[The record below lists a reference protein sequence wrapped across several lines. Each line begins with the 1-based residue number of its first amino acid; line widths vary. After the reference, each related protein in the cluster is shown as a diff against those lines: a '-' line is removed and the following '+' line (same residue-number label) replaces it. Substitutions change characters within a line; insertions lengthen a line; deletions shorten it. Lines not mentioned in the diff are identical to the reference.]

1 MNTDKRVT
9 VFGAYGRT
17 GRFVVSEL
25 LARGW
30 APILSGRDA
39 DKLNQVAA
47 AHPGPEVRPAT
58 IESPR
63 SLDRAL
69 AGARAVVNCAGP
81 FLDTASALI
90 EAALRAQ
97 IHYLDVTAEQAA
109 VRAVFERFSESAR
122 ERAITVIPAM
132 AFYGGLADLLATS
145 AIGDW
150 ATADEILI
158 AVALDSWRP
167 TLGTRRTG
175 ERNTFPRVVL
185 TGNRLEAISNPPPR
199 RTWSF
204 PAPFGTQEV
213 VALVFSEIITIS
225 HHLRVPEVHA
235 FMNLAPVRDIRDP
248 ATPPPTASDA
258 SGRSSQIFL
267 VDVIARKGT
276 EERRA
281 VASGRDI
288 YAITAPLVVEA
299 AQRLVAGR
307 VGATG
312 VVAPGEVF
320 DARDFLESL
329 SPTHLSLELP

>member
-25 LARGW
+25 RARGW

-39 DKLNQVAA
+39 EKLNQVAA
-47 AHPGPEVRPAT
+47 AHPGLEVRPAT
-58 IESPR
+58 IESPL

-69 AGARAVVNCAGP
+69 AGARAVINCAGP

-109 VRAVFERFSESAR
+109 VRAVFERFSERAR
-122 ERAITVIPAM
+122 ERAITLIPAM
-132 AFYGGLADLLATS
+132 AFYGGLGDLLGTC

-150 ATADEILI
+150 ATSDEILI

-175 ERNTFPRVVL
+175 ERNTFPRVVF
-185 TGNRLEAISNPPPR
+185 TGNRLETIANPPPR
-199 RTWSF
+199 RTWNF
-204 PAPFGTQEV
+204 PPPFGTQEV
-213 VALVFSEIITIS
+213 VAHSFSEIITIS
-225 HHLRVPEVHA
+225 HHLRVPEIHA
-235 FMNLAPVRDIRDP
+235 FMNLAPVRDVSDS
-248 ATPPPTASDA
+248 ATPPPTASDE

-267 VDVIARKGT
+267 VDVIARRG
-276 EERRA
+276 EEQRRA
-281 VASGRDI
+281 GASGRDI
-288 YAITAPLVVEA
+288 YAVTAPLVVEA

-320 DARDFLESL
+320 DPRDFLESL
-329 SPTHLSLELP
+329 SPAHLSLELP

>member
-1 MNTDKRVT
+1 MNTDRSVT
-9 VFGAYGRT
+9 VFGAYGHT

-25 LARGW
+25 RRRGW

-39 DKLNQVAA
+39 EKLNQLAD
-47 AHPGPEVRPAT
+47 AHAGLDVRPAT
-58 IESPR
+58 IESPL

-69 AGARAVVNCAGP
+69 AGASAVINCAGP
-81 FLDTASALI
+81 FLDTAGALI

-109 VRAVFERFSESAR
+109 VRAVFERFSDTAR
-122 ERAITVIPAM
+122 ERGITIIPAM

-150 ATADEILI
+150 VTADEILV

-175 ERNTFPRVVL
+175 ERNTFPRVVF
-185 TGNRLEAISNPPPR
+185 TGNRLETIPNPPPR
-199 RTWSF
+199 RTWSYR
-204 PAPFGTQEV
+204 APFGTQEV

-235 FMNLAPVRDIRDP
+235 FMNLAPVRDVRDP
-248 ATPPPTASDA
+248 STPPPTASDE

-267 VDVIARKGT
+267 VDVIARRGG

-288 YAITAPLVVEA
+288 YSVTAPLVVEA

-307 VGATG
+307 GGATG

-329 SPTHLSLELP
+329 SPAHLSLELP

>member
-25 LARGW
+25 RARGW

-167 TLGTRRTG
+167 TPGTRRTG
-175 ERNTFPRVVL
+175 ERNTFPRVVF
-185 TGNRLEAISNPPPR
+185 TGNRLETISNPPPR

-329 SPTHLSLELP
+329 SPAHLSLELA

>member
-1 MNTDKRVT
+1 MTTNRRVT
-9 VFGAYGRT
+9 VFGASGHT

-25 LARGW
+25 RARGW
-30 APILSGRDA
+30 TPILSGRDA
-39 DKLNQVAA
+39 EKLNQVAV
-47 AHPGPEVRPAT
+47 AHPGLEVRPAT
-58 IESPR
+58 IESPV

-69 AGARAVVNCAGP
+69 AGACAVINCAGP
-81 FLDTASALI
+81 FLDTAGAVI
-90 EAALRAQ
+90 EAALRAR

-109 VRAVFERFSESAR
+109 VRAAFERFSERAR

-132 AFYGGLADLLATS
+132 AFYGGLGDLLATC
-145 AIGDW
+145 AVGDW

-167 TLGTRRTG
+167 TVGTRRTG

-185 TGNRLEAISNPPPR
+185 TGNRFETMPNPPPR

-204 PAPFGTQEV
+204 PPPFGTQEV
-213 VALVFSEIITIS
+213 VGLALSEIITIS

-235 FMNLAPVRDIRDP
+235 FMNLPPVRDVSDP
-248 ATPPPTASDA
+248 GTPPPTASDET
-258 SGRSSQIFL
+258 GRSSQIFM
-267 VDVIARKGT
+267 VDVIARRGG

-288 YAITAPLVVEA
+288 YAVTAPLVVEA
-299 AQRLVAGR
+299 TQRLVAGR
-307 VGATG
+307 VRATG

-320 DARDFLESL
+320 DARDFLKSL
-329 SPTHLSLELP
+329 SPAHLSLELR